1 MIVSS
6 ILPIPSSIRIIL
18 GIVLII
24 LGTFWFISY
33 TLGSI
38 SDFKEETKTEN
49 YTGIWEFFY
58 GILSIF
64 IYLFD
69 ECFIFGF
76 LMVGVGI
83 VFILGI

>member
-1 MIVSS
+1 MRISS

-24 LGTFWFISY
+24 LGTFWFILY

-49 YTGIWEFFY
+49 YIGI
-58 GILSIF
+58 
-64 IYLFD
+64 
-69 ECFIFGF
+69 
-76 LMVGVGI
+76 
-83 VFILGI
+83 